1 MGNKKIMVMQRK
13 KTMSIDLNLI
23 TLLEMQVL
31 LRENAGYID
40 GDSHTLELFVRR

>member
-1 MGNKKIMVMQRK
+1 MKKMMIQQKK
-13 KTMSIDLNLI
+13 KTMSIDLNMI

-40 GDSHTLELFVRR
+40 GDSHTLELFVLKRS